1 MFDDVRFSVRQEHY
15 KDLLE
20 EAKRERMLRR
30 AARQDHKKARKQ
42 EKAAEPQPSPHREG
56 GLVLQFRR
64 LMSFLL

>member
-1 MFDDVRFSVRQEHY
+1 MFNERDYLVRQEQY
-15 KDLLE
+15 KDLQI
-20 EAKRERMLRR
+20 EAEKERLIKL
-30 AARQDHKKARKQ
+30 AARDNRQKARKQ